1 MYIINKMQRVG
12 SRAQVMHGNAKMTG
26 GGLKKKDLKYNKQ
39 GKIVSKMMSTIA
51 KKGKRL
57 QRAGYTTVKGQFG
70 AIKINSKKDM
80 EGGAGRSQNNKTQKL
95 KRLTNEELEKYKTQS
110 YYGNLVKEIKRV
122 NEKSNNRRQSY
133 QNLRRKLASKS
144 INYMARHLL
153 LGMVRYT
160 HIWMNRIQ
168 ATVFIIG
175 PEYYDFTKSYNTEYD
190 NLNFVGLALD
200 APLLVNKGVN
210 QNRRIGTSSSQ
221 LLYTSTLS
229 DSRKLSYNKNIE
241 GKYKSPEYMRQ
252 EYGPHF
258 SIIKKFQIEAI
269 KKLVEIEI
277 NKSIDYHET
286 YKDLLYLNTDW
297 TYFWDQTTVYNTMI
311 LFVPK
316 KIDELDEGVEPP
328 NIMHVDVTL
337 RLELEK
343 LGKDSINKFLETN
356 NIDILYISGHNYDK
370 RPTYGY
376 QTVHG
381 GYDVEQSIFLNYK
394 PEWFETIIQI
404 NYSDAKPVN
413 VNVSGLKKVKNI
425 TTFKFLK

>member
-1 MYIINKMQRVG
+1 
-12 SRAQVMHGNAKMTG
+12 
-26 GGLKKKDLKYNKQ
+26 
-39 GKIVSKMMSTIA
+39 
-51 KKGKRL
+51 
-57 QRAGYTTVKGQFG
+57 
-70 AIKINSKKDM
+70 
-80 EGGAGRSQNNKTQKL
+80 
-95 KRLTNEELEKYKTQS
+95 
-110 YYGNLVKEIKRV
+110 
-122 NEKSNNRRQSY
+122 
-133 QNLRRKLASKS
+133 
-144 INYMARHLL
+144 
-153 LGMVRYT
+153 
-160 HIWMNRIQ
+160 
-168 ATVFIIG
+168 
-175 PEYYDFTKSYNTEYD
+175 
-190 NLNFVGLALD
+190 
-200 APLLVNKGVN
+200 
-210 QNRRIGTSSSQ
+210 
-221 LLYTSTLS
+221 
-229 DSRKLSYNKNIE
+229 
-241 GKYKSPEYMRQ
+241 
-252 EYGPHF
+252 
-258 SIIKKFQIEAI
+258 
-269 KKLVEIEI
+269 
-277 NKSIDYHET
+277 
-286 YKDLLYLNTDW
+286 
-297 TYFWDQTTVYNTMI
+297 MI